1 LLYLLSPLSQIG
13 KEDAMKNTEGSKID
27 SEWKL
32 IMKNHPTF
40 ARVLLAQQAILIEA
54 SQLGDKTVDY
64 NMCEVLNSNLPVIF
78 GNYWVERGTQDFGNM
93 QISPQLS
100 CILDSGDGN
109 PAACFNMNP
118 QDSWLDIPPTFKTKP
133 PLTVFPIPQPAK
145 TVKKAVAKS
154 PPRKTPATKNKNT
167 GLPYHEA

>member
-1 LLYLLSPLSQIG
+1 
-13 KEDAMKNTEGSKID
+13 MKKSEVTQVD
-27 SEWKL
+27 TEWKK

-54 SQLGDKTVDY
+54 SQLGDKTVDF
-64 NMCEVLNSNLPVIF
+64 NMVEIMKAKLPVIF
-78 GNYWVERGTQDFGNM
+78 GNYWVERGTQDFGNI

-118 QDSWLDIPPTFKTKP
+118 EDSWLDIPPSFKSNP
-133 PLTVFPIPQPAK
+133 PTGVFPVQVSKTGPKPAK
-145 TVKKAVAKS
+145 KGTTTKTTRSKK
-154 PPRKTPATKNKNT
+154 
-167 GLPYHEA
+167 

>member
-1 LLYLLSPLSQIG
+1 
-13 KEDAMKNTEGSKID
+13 MKKTEGAKVD

-54 SQLGDKTVDY
+54 SQLGDKTVDF

-78 GNYWVERGTQDFGNM
+78 GNYWAERCRQDFGSI

-118 QDSWLDIPPTFKTKP
+118 EDSWLDVPPKFKTKP
-133 PLTVFPIPQPAK
+133 TLAIFPVKPPAK
-145 TVKKAVAKS
+145 SAAKTTKSAPKAKG
-154 PPRKTPATKNKNT
+154 K
-167 GLPYHEA
+167 

>member
-1 LLYLLSPLSQIG
+1 
-13 KEDAMKNTEGSKID
+13 MKKTEVTKVD

-64 NMCEVLNSNLPVIF
+64 NMCEVLNSKLPVIF
-78 GNYWVERGTQDFGNM
+78 GNYWAERCTQDFGNI

-118 QDSWLDIPPTFKTKP
+118 DDSWLDVPPKFKTTP
-133 PLTVFPIPQPAK
+133 PLAVFPNRPQSKTTEK
-145 TVKKAVAKS
+145 TVEKTVLKKKVARPK
-154 PPRKTPATKNKNT
+154 
-167 GLPYHEA
+167 

>member
-1 LLYLLSPLSQIG
+1 MKKS
-13 KEDAMKNTEGSKID
+13 DARKVD

-54 SQLGDKTVDY
+54 SQMGDKTVDY
-64 NMCEVLNSNLPVIF
+64 NMCQVLNSNLPVIF
-78 GNYWVERGTQDFGNM
+78 RNYWTDRCHQDFGNIQM
-93 QISPQLS
+93 SPQLS

-118 QDSWLDIPPTFKTKP
+118 DDSWLDIPPTFQTSP
-133 PLTVFPIPQPAK
+133 PPTVFPIIPAVK
-145 TVKKAVAKS
+145 TETKAAPKKAAAQSTKKAAPKS
-154 PPRKTPATKNKNT
+154 KKS
-167 GLPYHEA
+167 G

>member
-1 LLYLLSPLSQIG
+1 
-13 KEDAMKNTEGSKID
+13 MKKSEATTLD

-54 SQLGDKTVDY
+54 SQMGDKIVDY
-64 NMCEVLNSNLPVIF
+64 NMCEVLNAKLPVIF
-78 GNYWVERGTQDFGNM
+78 GNYWAERCTQDFGNLKM
-93 QISPQLS
+93 SAQLS

-118 QDSWLDIPPTFKTKP
+118 EDSWLDIPPSFKTKP
-133 PLTVFPIPQPAK
+133 PLTVFPAQPAAK
-145 TVKKAVAKS
+145 VEKKIVKKTAPKEKVQG
-154 PPRKTPATKNKNT
+154 KNKFT
-167 GLPYHEA
+167 ALPYHEG

>member
-1 LLYLLSPLSQIG
+1 
-13 KEDAMKNTEGSKID
+13 MKQAATTKVD

-54 SQLGDKTVDY
+54 SQLGNKTVDY

-78 GNYWVERGTQDFGNM
+78 RNYWAERSRQDFGNI

-118 QDSWLDIPPTFKTKP
+118 EDSWLDVPPSFQTKP
-133 PLTVFPIPQPAK
+133 PLTVFPVHPPAEA
-145 TVKKAVAKS
+145 VKKTRAK
-154 PPRKTPATKNKNT
+154 PKTKKVSK
-167 GLPYHEA
+167 

>member
-1 LLYLLSPLSQIG
+1 
-13 KEDAMKNTEGSKID
+13 MKKTESKVD

-54 SQLGDKTVDY
+54 SQLGDKTIDL

-78 GNYWVERGTQDFGNM
+78 GNYWAERCTQDFGNAKV
-93 QISPQLS
+93 STQLN

-118 QDSWLDIPPTFKTKP
+118 QDSWLDVPPSFKTKS
-133 PLTVFPIPQPAK
+133 PLTVFPVKPAIN
-145 TVKKAVAKS
+145 TVDKAVKQTAPK
-154 PPRKTPATKNKNT
+154 KTAATKKKNSA
-167 GLPYHEA
+167 LPYHEG

>member
-1 LLYLLSPLSQIG
+1 
-13 KEDAMKNTEGSKID
+13 MKKAEGNKVD

-54 SQLGDKTVDY
+54 SQLGDKTIDF
-64 NMCEVLNSNLPVIF
+64 NMREILNSNLPVIF
-78 GNYWVERGTQDFGNM
+78 GNYWMERGTQDFGNL

-100 CILDSGDGN
+100 CILESGDGN

-118 QDSWLDIPPTFKTKP
+118 QDSWLDVPPSFKTKP
-133 PLTVFPIPQPAK
+133 PLAVFPARETDKSVKK
-145 TVKKAVAKS
+145 TTAGVKKAVK
-154 PPRKTPATKNKNT
+154 KTAPKKTSTSKKNT
-167 GLPYHEA
+167 ALPYHEG

>member
-1 LLYLLSPLSQIG
+1 MHLSVFQNG
-13 KEDAMKNTEGSKID
+13 KEKAMKTATEPKLD

-54 SQLGDKTVDY
+54 SQLGDKAVDY
-64 NMCEVLNSNLPVIF
+64 NMREVLNSGLPVIF
-78 GNYWVERGTQDFGNM
+78 GNYWTERSSQDFGTL

-118 QDSWLDIPPTFKTKP
+118 EDSWLDVPPSFKTRP
-133 PLTVFPIPQPAK
+133 PLAVFPVQEATKVAK
-145 TVKKAVAKS
+145 KKAPPASGTKKTAK
-154 PPRKTPATKNKNT
+154 K
-167 GLPYHEA
+167 